1 MHRSTE
7 NSNASTSSTNISI
20 GTASWTDPTLIASK
34 RFYPPGCTSAE
45 ARLRFYASQFPLVEV
60 DSSYYAMPSASNSA
74 LWVERT
80 PDDFTFNI
88 KAFRLFTGHQ
98 TDRTKL
104 PKDIQAALP
113 PSDKKNLYYKDTP
126 GEVLRELWRRYIEA
140 IMPLR
145 DAGKLGAVHFQFAP
159 WVLNND
165 DGRAHVEHCADV
177 MEGFTLAAEF
187 RHKSWFSEK
196 SRDATLAMERDRGLV
211 NVVVDEPNTATNSIP
226 AVWEITNPDLA
237 LVRLHGRNHETW
249 NIKEATA
256 ASSRFNYDYSDEE
269 LGELAEHIREVS
281 KRVAKIH
288 VVFNNNFEDQ
298 GQRNAKSLAVILG
311 A

>member
-1 MHRSTE
+1 MT
-7 NSNASTSSTNISI
+7 ICC

-45 ARLRFYASQFPLVEV
+45 ARLRFYATQFPLVEV
-60 DSSYYAMPSASNSA
+60 DSSYYAMPSAQNSV

-80 PDDFTFNI
+80 PDHFTFNI

-113 PSDKKNLYYKDTP
+113 ASDKKNLYYKDTP
-126 GEVLRELWRRYIEA
+126 GEILQELWRRYIEA
-140 IMPLR
+140 IKPLKQ
-145 DAGKLGAVHFQFAP
+145 AGKLGAVHFQFAP
-159 WVLNND
+159 WVINND

-196 SRDATLAMERDRGLV
+196 AREATLAMERERGFV
-211 NVVVDEPNTATNSIP
+211 NVVVDEPNTSANSIP
-226 AVWEITNPDLA
+226 AVWEVTNSDLA
-237 LVRLHGRNHETW
+237 LIRLHGRNHETW
-249 NIKEATA
+249 NVKGATA
-256 ASSRFNYDYSDEE
+256 ASSRFNYDYNDHE
-269 LGELAEHIREVS
+269 LGELAGQLREIS
-281 KRVAKIH
+281 KSVERTH
-288 VVFNNNFEDQ
+288 VVFNNN
-298 GQRNAKSLAVILG
+298 SLYSITITVRK
-311 A
+311 